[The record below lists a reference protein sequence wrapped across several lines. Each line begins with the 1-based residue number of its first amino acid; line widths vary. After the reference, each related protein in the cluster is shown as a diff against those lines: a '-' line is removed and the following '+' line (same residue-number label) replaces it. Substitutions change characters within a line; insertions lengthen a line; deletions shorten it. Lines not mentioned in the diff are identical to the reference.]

1 MRNEGMIKRAPRF
14 DVEYRGTI
22 TDEDGREIAVHV
34 TDINKS
40 GCRIRSDE
48 VLKIGKRYIVN
59 LPKLGDC
66 SAQIRWSF
74 GEDAGAAFCEP
85 LNLPD

>member
-1 MRNEGMIKRAPRF
+1 MRNDGLIKRAPRF
-14 DVEYRGTI
+14 DVEYRGTV
-22 TDEDGREIAVHV
+22 TDDDGRQIMVKV

-40 GCRIRSDE
+40 GCRIESDE
-48 VLKIGKRYIVN
+48 MLPIGKKVMVR
-59 LPKLGDC
+59 LPRLGDC

-74 GEDAGAAFCEP
+74 GKDAGAAFCEP

>member
-14 DVEYRGTI
+14 EVEYQGTI
-22 TDEDGREIAVHV
+22 LDEDGRELSVRV

-40 GCRIRSDE
+40 GCRILSGE
-48 VLKIGKRYIVN
+48 TLPIGKKVLVR